1 MYESIC
7 DFRSACMTPGKANK
21 KAMVLCPHTWWW
33 LVTRLMWDK
42 LFMICTE
49 FGVEWH
55 IWPHCCFQVR
65 QSAGYF
71 EPKTRCHQTAIFHST
86 SRCCHRTS
94 VKQLFSFNFGPQ
106 LRHTAHAYSYDE
118 KTAVRSSPNLPCF
131 RITTVDILLHLI
143 RCLLG
148 ARSVNSLVVLSADWR
163 LNHCALTLF
172 HSV

>member
-1 MYESIC
+1 MSSYMVMTSHAINVGQAFH
-7 DFRSACMTPGKANK
+7 DLYRVRSRVTHLTTLLFPGKTISRLFWTKNQMPPDGNLSLNK
-21 KAMVLCPHTWWW
+21 QMLSPNKC
-33 LVTRLMWDK
+33 
-42 LFMICTE
+42 
-49 FGVEWH
+49 
-55 IWPHCCFQVR
+55 
-65 QSAGYF
+65 
-71 EPKTRCHQTAIFHST
+71 KT
-86 SRCCHRTS
+86 
-94 VKQLFSFNFGPQ
+94 QLFSFNFGPQ